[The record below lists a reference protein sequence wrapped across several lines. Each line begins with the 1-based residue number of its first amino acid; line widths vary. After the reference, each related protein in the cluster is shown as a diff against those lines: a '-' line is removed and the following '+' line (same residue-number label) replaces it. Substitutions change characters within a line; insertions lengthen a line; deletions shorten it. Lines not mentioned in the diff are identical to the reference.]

1 MSTPS
6 VVERLPS
13 VHDYQRLR
21 RAVGW
26 SEIDDD
32 AAARGLARSLAAF
45 CLVDGDEVMGVA
57 RVVGDGAVYFYI
69 QDVIVEERLR
79 GRGHGRALMD
89 AVMAFIAR
97 EATPGAFVGLM
108 AARDAAGFYE
118 RYWFEPRG
126 DDRPGMDMTWD

>member
-1 MSTPS
+1 VPTPS
-6 VVERLPS
+6 VVQRLPS
-13 VHDYQRLR
+13 VDDYQRLR
-21 RAVGW
+21 RTVGW
-26 SEIDDD
+26 SEIDDV
-32 AAARGLARSLAAF
+32 AAARGLARSLAVF
-45 CLVDGDEVMGVA
+45 CLVDRDEVVGVA
-57 RVVGDGAVYFYI
+57 RIVGDGAVYFYI

-118 RYWFEPRG
+118 RYGFEARG
-126 DDRPGMDMTWD
+126 DDRPGMGMTWG

>member
-1 MSTPS
+1 
-6 VVERLPS
+6 
-13 VHDYQRLR
+13 
-21 RAVGW
+21 
-26 SEIDDD
+26 
-32 AAARGLARSLAAF
+32 
-45 CLVDGDEVMGVA
+45 MGVA

-118 RYWFEPRG
+118 RYGFEPRG